1 MFESKYATSLLR
13 DDLSD
18 YCSLPLSRLETLN
31 NTDSYAFIQRRSSE
45 NV

>member
-31 NTDSYAFIQRRSSE
+31 NALMLSFKDGHQTMSD
-45 NV
+45 